1 MIWLLL
7 TYVGYLAALSATLGA
22 VGYVAATRFSLVQRL
37 LATVVNR
44 TLSRLA
50 DSEQAAYSVT
60 HTDTGGA
67 GGGGSGGGGAAPAA
81 GTSSHAVVFT
91 WRPGGSTAL
100 HCSMHFVSAAQ
111 SDQVKLG
118 PPGAPLPAGILATE
132 VSLSPLLLRQ
142 TEFAGTQATAA
153 HVQRLELEFP
163 SLSRPLTLRVL
174 GVTLALQQVRLPKV
188 RAHML
193 AAGVCAAGRCMWRVP
208 VSQGVLMYCPHC
220 IVHCPD
226 VLSPVSPAF
235 SELSCRSL
243 MG

>member
-60 HTDTGGA
+60 HTDTGGD
-67 GGGGSGGGGAAPAA
+67 AAAVAVAAPPPAA
-81 GTSSHAVVFT
+81 GISSTCCLYVAVT
-91 WRPGGSTAL
+91 WQHRTAL
-100 HCSMHFVSAAQ
+100 QHALCLCSAVTAS
-111 SDQVKLG
+111 KIG
-118 PPGAPLPAGILATE
+118 PPCAPLPAGILATE

-142 TEFAGTQATAA
+142 TEFAGTRATAA

-188 RAHML
+188 RANVL
-193 AAGVCAAGRCMWRVP
+193 SCWCVLPCAACGERQCPRVP
-208 VSQGVLMYCPHC
+208 L
-220 IVHCPD
+220 
-226 VLSPVSPAF
+226 
-235 SELSCRSL
+235 R
-243 MG
+243 